1 MFKVGDRVKIKSTKS
16 NFDNVLGTVKEVQD
30 DLMFRNLVEFD
41 VVVRVY
47 GIPYKKMVF
56 CDDELELIGE
66 GS

>member
-56 CDDELELIGE
+56 CDDELELISE